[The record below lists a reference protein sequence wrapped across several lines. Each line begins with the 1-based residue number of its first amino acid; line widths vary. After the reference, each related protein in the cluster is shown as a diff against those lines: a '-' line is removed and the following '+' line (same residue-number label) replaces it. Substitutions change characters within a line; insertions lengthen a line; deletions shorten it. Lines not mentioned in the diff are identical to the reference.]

1 MRVSFIATEAD
12 YMWATFHFS
21 GFDGGKIN
29 SLQEEGRGEEAAAA
43 EIEREQRRRQ
53 ALEPPPYLG

>member
-1 MRVSFIATEAD
+1 
-12 YMWATFHFS
+12 MWATFHFS

-43 EIEREQRRRQ
+43 GFGG
-53 ALEPPPYLG
+53 ATAGN